1 MLNLYPPQMPLFV
14 RAAASRWSSVGVVGR
29 GRDKARK
36 VIHRARHAA
45 GQPLGQA
52 KQERAHDFQK
62 IIPDLTGAEDGM
74 RERQLAGPSV
84 FPSPARP
91 NMATPEVSATSLAPT
106 IQSRVVSL
114 FKDPALRG
122 ALALMFSSVAA
133 GGLGFVF
140 WAFTA
145 HHLDASAV
153 GSVSA
158 EVSSITFLATV
169 GGLNLI
175 TIFARFLPV
184 AGWHSRRLIL
194 TSYGAVALAGLLAA
208 TVFLLTPMATG
219 LVLGGGLGRFAFAV
233 CVVLTSVFS
242 IQDGGLIGFGRFGW
256 VPVENI
262 SVALARLAL
271 LPVVAMFLSARIGVL
286 WSWAVPMTISV
297 LVVNVLIV
305 GRLAG
310 QQAKQRPSLPSFGD
324 LGRFVAI
331 DSVTTA
337 VFAAVGI
344 FLPALVT
351 LRLGSTQGGYFYVP
365 WVITMMVCLLLTNI
379 SIPMVREAVANP
391 EKADFTIRRSIGLA
405 LLVIIIAMTACLL
418 LARLVLAPLGSN
430 FAVHGAPLLHWVG
443 LSIPATAVIVLFW
456 AACLVRR
463 RPWPVFAVNVTTSG
477 AIIGGVLLLRLGT
490 DISRVGMIYC
500 IVQWAAA
507 AAVSLPTFTALRIIR
522 MARNHERAVG
532 PYQSTCGLRGNRLLR
547 RGG

>member
-1 MLNLYPPQMPLFV
+1 MPNLCPPQMPLFV

-36 VIHRARHAA
+36 VIHHARHAA

-62 IIPDLTGAEDGM
+62 IVPDLTAAEDGM
-74 RERQLAGPSV
+74 RERQLAGPRV
-84 FPSPARP
+84 FPSPSRP

-114 FKDPALRG
+114 FKEPALRG
-122 ALALMFSSVAA
+122 ALALMFSAVAA
-133 GGLGFVF
+133 GGLGYVF

-145 HHLDASAV
+145 HRLDASAV

-169 GGLNLI
+169 GGLNLV

-242 IQDGGLIGFGRFGW
+242 IQDGGLIGFGRFSW

-271 LPVVAMFLSARIGVL
+271 LPVVSIFLSARIGVL

-310 QQAKQRPSLPSFGD
+310 QQAKQRPSGLPSFGD

-331 DSVTTA
+331 DCVTTA
-337 VFAAVGI
+337 VCAAVGI

-351 LRLGSTQGGYFYVP
+351 LKLGSTQGGYFYVP
-365 WVITMMVCLLLTNI
+365 WIITMMICLLLTDI

-391 EKADFTIRRSIGLA
+391 GKADFTIRRSIRLA
-405 LLVIIIAMTACLL
+405 LLVIIIAMTVCLL
-418 LARLVLAPLGSN
+418 LARLMLAPLGSN
-430 FAVHGAPLLHWVG
+430 FADHGAPLLHWVG

-456 AACLVRR
+456 AVCLVRR

-477 AIIGGVLLLRLGT
+477 AIIGGVLLLGRGT

-522 MARNHERAVG
+522 MGQE
-532 PYQSTCGLRGNRLLR
+532 S
-547 RGG
+547 